1 VLVSWRLDQGVSGPE
16 GEDISARVSSFVR
29 ENLETA
35 RAVYDSASVE
45 ETSTPALLFQPEAL
59 MLWERLSVDETSMRA
74 TWNQEFPEEELQ
86 RLANAFG
93 LSFDSS
99 QLEPGFMRE
108 RTVPVQHLILRARAR
123 RVRHP

>member
-1 VLVSWRLDQGVSGPE
+1 
-16 GEDISARVSSFVR
+16 VR

>member
-1 VLVSWRLDQGVSGPE
+1 MLVSWRLDQGVSGAE
-16 GEDISARVSSFVR
+16 GEDISAHVSSFVR

-93 LSFDSS
+93 LSFD
-99 QLEPGFMRE
+99 
-108 RTVPVQHLILRARAR
+108 
-123 RVRHP
+123 